1 MQSRIV
7 KRKAK
12 KGMFLVLIGTLVV
25 VGVVLVFFAI
35 RTILPFVNSTGNSS
49 KMIDPVVKSA
59 ETSDIKKI
67 LASKNIDATSVVE
80 ATNSAYITVQ
90 IKDGPKVYFSR
101 SKDTEWQVTSL
112 QLMLTRLTI
121 DNKKPT
127 TIDMRY
133 ARPIVKF

>member
-12 KGMFLVLIGTLVV
+12 KGMFLVLISAAVIIGIFLI
-25 VGVVLVFFAI
+25 FIAI
-35 RTILPFVNSTGNSS
+35 KSILPFVNSSNNNS
-49 KMIDPVVKSA
+49 KIIDPVVKSA

-67 LASKNIDATSVVE
+67 LESKNIDATSVVE